1 MSLHHSLQH
10 EFPEFADK
18 LEDLKSSD
26 PEFAQVIR
34 EYHSLDHR
42 IQGLA
47 SRAIP
52 VGDGYFDS
60 LKKQRLLLKD
70 SIYQRLLEY

>member
-18 LEDLKSSD
+18 LADLQSSD
-26 PEFAQVIR
+26 PEFAQAIG
-34 EYHSLDHR
+34 EYHRLDHR

-47 SRAIP
+47 SCAIP

-60 LKKQRLLLKD
+60 LKQQRLLLKD
-70 SIYQRLLEY
+70 AIYQRLLEY